1 MSGPTRNASRAD
13 PVSKCQARADWRSRH
28 GAQFDV
34 KGTSTTGGR
43 TLAAN
48 CGCDSTERHGVVEL
62 DERRGEQGGATERS
76 SQLRAGSRARAGEQ
90 GDPGTMWSSAEGATW
105 DWETPWRGAG
115 RSAGHR
121 AGTRA
126 RDRGRAE
133 RAAWQRGGPH
143 PRRAGWAPSTGSEP
157 GASTRDQRQLEAV
170 DTTCR
175 GAPASLK
182 SQAGRVATRELGG
195 EEGAGD

>member
-1 MSGPTRNASRAD
+1 MSGPSRNASRAD

-34 KGTSTTGGR
+34 KGTSTT
-43 TLAAN
+43 
-48 CGCDSTERHGVVEL
+48 GVVEL